1 MFKFAKED
9 AVKILGRLDRL
20 AGTIQQKHASLGLP
34 FDEAKAIVNDLD
46 RVADMVHIES
56 LGEAS
61 FHAHQAKV
69 LEHDSDESYMTTFN
83 APQAPHQQ
91 DSDEP
96 YMGMFKDDQSSA
108 VQTGKSTTNRPLT

>member
-1 MFKFAKED
+1 MFKFAKEE
-9 AVKILGRLDRL
+9 AVQILSRLDRL
-20 AGTIQQKHASLGLP
+20 AGHIQSNHVAMNLP
-34 FDEAKAIVNDLD
+34 FEDAKAIVNDLD
-46 RVADMVHIES
+46 KVADMVHVES

-69 LEHDSDESYMTTFN
+69 IQQESDESYMSTFN